1 MKKTPL
7 FCAFVLGLTASASV
21 MADDNHFLTPHHS
34 LSVGYA
40 STDIDT
46 GDDTVDGLIDDPAGI
61 NLKYTYQ
68 ADDKIGF
75 ISSLTYT
82 KSSESY
88 TSGYEMDIDYL
99 SLLAGPT
106 YSLSDNLKIYGM
118 AGLARAEIEVSDSS
132 DSDSDDESDLVLAA
146 GLRVN
151 VTEDIA
157 LDLSYEYTEIEDI
170 DFGTLSAGVGFNF

>member
-1 MKKTPL
+1 MKKTTL
-7 FCAFVLGLTASASV
+7 LCALITGLTTSGSV
-21 MADDNHFLTPHHS
+21 MAEQLLNPQQA

-46 GDDTVDGLIDDPAGI
+46 GDDTGNGLIDDPAGI

-68 ADDKIGF
+68 SDDKIGF

-88 TSGYEMDIDYL
+88 TSDIEVEINYL

-106 YSLSDNLKIYGM
+106 YSLSDNLKVYGM
-118 AGLARAEIEVSDSS
+118 AGLARAEIKVSDSS
-132 DSDSDDESDLVLAA
+132 DSASDDESDLALAA

-151 VTEDIA
+151 VTDNIA
-157 LDLSYEYTEIEDI
+157 LDLSYEYTDIEEW
-170 DFGTLSAGVGFNF
+170 DFSTLSAGIGFNF